1 MVVIMSMPTR
11 PDLFL
16 KLKYRNKTTY
26 DYISLFERSG
36 RKRMKVE
43 WQNSG
48 KKFKTVYSN
57 LYYYLR
63 KRPEYEV
70 YVTIEDG
77 DIYLETINDRK
88 LRLENEK

>member
-1 MVVIMSMPTR
+1 MPTR